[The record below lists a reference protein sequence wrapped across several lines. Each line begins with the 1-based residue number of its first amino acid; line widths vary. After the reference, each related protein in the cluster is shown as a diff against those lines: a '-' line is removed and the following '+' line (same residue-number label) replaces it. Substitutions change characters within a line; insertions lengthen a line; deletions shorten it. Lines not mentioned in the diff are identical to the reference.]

1 MIVLVMFLILLALI
15 CLNVP
20 IAVGLAVAAI
30 FGVGVSEGLD
40 SIVTLALDMYDGS
53 TKFSLIA
60 IPMFVLAGAIMN
72 AGGITDR
79 LINFVNAIIGFVRG
93 GLAMVNIGEPMPQ
106 KPTADHKQ
114 AFKVRLGN
122 KELGLREFSSQSKLV
137 ISRFDVLHNAYEA
150 GKADNPGK
158 VPVVTIEK
166 TETVTVNT
174 PQGENRFKVPVWSIT
189 SWVDKPDILDGAAPP
204 VAAPSAASPTTP
216 APAEIAVEPLF

>member
-1 MIVLVMFLILLALI
+1 MALGLVSETSGGGGDI
-15 CLNVP
+15 VP
-20 IAVGLAVAAI
+20 IIKFDAKAGDLIRVDREQNAAGEWQANNQEMQLPVQIVMDMENVQVGWASFASGRPD
-30 FGVGVSEGLD
+30 F
-40 SIVTLALDMYDGS
+40 
-53 TKFSLIA
+53 
-60 IPMFVLAGAIMN
+60 
-72 AGGITDR
+72 
-79 LINFVNAIIGFVRG
+79 
-93 GLAMVNIGEPMPQ
+93 AMVNIGEPMPQ
-106 KPTADHKQ
+106 KPSADHKQ

-150 GKADNPGK
+150 GKSDNPGK

-189 SWVDKPDILDGAAPP
+189 GWVDRPDILDGAAPP
-204 VAAPSAASPTTP
+204 VAAPSAAVTPTPP